1 MNKRIKLI
9 RESLNMTQQEFATL
23 IGSTRTNIAGYEAN
37 TRSPSTTV
45 VSAICQKCK
54 INEEWLRTG
63 EGEMYINL
71 TREQSI
77 TDFMADVL
85 LEKDD
90 SFKKQ
95 CVLILSKLD
104 EHSWKALEQ
113 ITNNIIN
120 IKKD

>member
-113 ITNNIIN
+113 ITNNIIK

>member
-1 MNKRIKLI
+1 
-9 RESLNMTQQEFATL
+9 MTQQEFATL